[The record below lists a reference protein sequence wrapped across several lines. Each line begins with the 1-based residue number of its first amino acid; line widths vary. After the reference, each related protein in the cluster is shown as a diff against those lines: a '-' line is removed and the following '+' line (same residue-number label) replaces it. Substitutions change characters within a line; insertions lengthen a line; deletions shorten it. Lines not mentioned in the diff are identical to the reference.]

1 MKSRQT
7 RRFPQDHKFEGLSFF
22 HSHIVFKAYYELT
35 NMKPQI
41 PEKRKSEVLSKYEY
55 SLKKALRD
63 IGTYLFLNLKV

>member
-1 MKSRQT
+1 
-7 RRFPQDHKFEGLSFF
+7 
-22 HSHIVFKAYYELT
+22 
-35 NMKPQI
+35 MKPQI